1 MTEPEIDYKAVFQA
15 LPGAVVL
22 LTPELLYADVNEEF
36 LRQMGRTREQA
47 AGGRY
52 LGDDFAHSPDGSGAA
67 VVRNVVASLRRV
79 AETGE
84 RETMELQRYDR
95 EDPERPGMRYE
106 RYLSMINTPVFGP
119 DGRMALLMHRVED
132 VTELIRAREVALS
145 LQEAIVFDG
154 QFRPHQ
160 IGEKWLRQAFEC
172 RAGGWWST
180 HKRSQ
185 REEAVRGPGE
195 RSSARSVGGAR
206 TTRSSGA
213 AGPRS
218 RQAMLPTPRCLGSHA
233 SAARYRPAIDT
244 LEVCGDWYDLVDL
257 DGDRGA
263 VAVGDVVGHGLPAAQ
278 VMGQLRSALSAASR
292 TTEGPARALEVL
304 GLYARSVEGA
314 ENTTAATAFIDWDT
328 RTITYSSA
336 GHPPPALLRG
346 DGTVEFLDRATDPPL
361 GARPEPAPRPQATA
375 SFTEGSVLV
384 LYTDG
389 LIERRHEDIDAGLG
403 RLARSLAR
411 HRAADP
417 ETLADALLADLLPPD
432 GVTDDTALVIVRL

>member
-22 LTPELLYADVNEEF
+22 LTPELLYLDVNEEF

-47 AGGRY
+47 AGGRF
-52 LGDDFAHSPDGSGAA
+52 LGDDFAHSPNDPGAA

-145 LQEAIVFDG
+145 LQEA
-154 QFRPHQ
+154 
-160 IGEKWLRQAFEC
+160 
-172 RAGGWWST
+172 
-180 HKRSQ
+180 
-185 REEAVRGPGE
+185 
-195 RSSARSVGGAR
+195 
-206 TTRSSGA
+206 
-213 AGPRS
+213 
-218 RQAMLPTPRCLGSHA
+218 MLPIPRCLGSHA

-389 LIERRHEDIDAGLG
+389 LIERRHEDIDAGLA

-417 ETLADALLADLLPPD
+417 ETLADALLADLLPPG